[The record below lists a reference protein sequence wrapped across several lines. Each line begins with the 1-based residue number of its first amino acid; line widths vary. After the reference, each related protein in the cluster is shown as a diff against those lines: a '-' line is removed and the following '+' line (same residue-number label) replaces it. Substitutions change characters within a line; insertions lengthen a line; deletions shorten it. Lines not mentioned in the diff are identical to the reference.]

1 MRSDLCRSRRSRTI
15 ASRSHGR
22 AAARSD
28 SRGAGVAGTDARRR
42 PSGALAGDGNRLR
55 TVRARGRIA
64 SRSGGRSGQRRTTQR
79 TSLDCAAVKTM
90 MNEEQLAVPAEL
102 EMKSSTGPTIAADVT
117 DESRVPQIPEEL
129 SILPVQGFVVFPGT
143 IVPLN
148 VRRPA
153 SIQLLDETLPRT
165 KVIGV
170 LTQRDEAKE
179 DPEPQDLY
187 HVGTAAM
194 ALKMIR
200 QADDH
205 LLIIAQGL
213 SRFTLR
219 KIVATSPFIRAEV
232 DLVKSISLPESKEWK
247 ATFRNLRDSAARLF
261 ELTPE
266 APEQARLMIL
276 NIATPEQLADFL
288 APNLNADVA
297 QKQALLEE
305 ADVEKRVRAVQKHI
319 SAQLE
324 IAQIKEKLQK
334 DVASQFSDAQR
345 RAYLRSQIKA
355 IQHELGEAETGSEE
369 QMEQL
374 RDRLK
379 EANPPED
386 VMKQAERELKRLDFI
401 PPASPEFSVIVSYIE
416 IVADLPWTKLSQDNL
431 DLDQAQQILDRDH
444 YDLEKVKKRLIEYLA
459 VRKLNPTGHGP
470 ILCFLGPPGVGK
482 TSLGQSIADA
492 LGRKFVR
499 ISLCGMRDEAE
510 IRGHRRTYIGS
521 IAGRIIQELRRAG
534 TRNPVFMLDEIDKIG
549 ADFRGDPA
557 SALLEVL
564 DPRQNN
570 AFVDRYLDVPFDLSQ
585 VIFIGTANYIEGVP
599 EPLRDRIEVISIP
612 GYTEREKLEIA
623 KRDLVKRQL
632 EENGLKPEQIEWQED
647 ALRHIINDYTH
658 EAGVRELERQI
669 ASVCRGIASQVAR
682 GKTEHV
688 TVTPEL
694 VGEMLGPAKYV
705 RETKLKTSKP
715 GVVTGL
721 AYTPAGG
728 EVLHIEATRYPGK
741 GNITLTGHIGEVMK
755 ESVQAAFSLV
765 RSRNSEIGAK
775 AEDFRNIDVHVHVPA
790 GAVPKD
796 GPSAGVAMFTALA
809 SLFSN
814 TPVRPD
820 VAMTGEITLRGLVLP
835 IGGLKEKSLAA
846 MRAGIST
853 VIIPK
858 LNEKDL
864 VDVPEEAKQKLKF
877 IPVENVDE
885 VLEAALDKNSAA
897 PASESKAA

>member
-1 MRSDLCRSRRSRTI
+1 MSGKELSTLR
-15 ASRSHGR
+15 
-22 AAARSD
+22 
-28 SRGAGVAGTDARRR
+28 AGVDSKPGVE
-42 PSGALAGDGNRLR
+42 S
-55 TVRARGRIA
+55 
-64 SRSGGRSGQRRTTQR
+64 
-79 TSLDCAAVKTM
+79 
-90 MNEEQLAVPAEL
+90 
-102 EMKSSTGPTIAADVT
+102 TIAAGT
-117 DESRVPQIPEEL
+117 GESQMPHIPEEL
-129 SILPVQGFVVFPGT
+129 SILPVRGLVIFPGT
-143 IVPLN
+143 IIPLN
-148 VRRPA
+148 VQRAA
-153 SIQLLDETLPRT
+153 SLKLLDDTLPRT
-165 KVIGV
+165 KVIGL
-170 LTQRDEAKE
+170 LTQRDETKE
-179 DPEPQDLY
+179 DPTPQDLY
-187 HVGTAAM
+187 SVGTAALV
-194 ALKMIR
+194 LKLLR
-200 QADDH
+200 QAEDNV
-205 LLIIAQGL
+205 LVIVQGL
-213 SRFTLR
+213 RRFSLR
-219 KIVATSPFIRAEV
+219 KIVAADPFLRAEV
-232 DLVKSISLPESKEWK
+232 DLPESVVPPASKEWE

-261 ELTPE
+261 ELAPD

-276 NIATPEQLADFL
+276 NIESPEQLADFL
-288 APNLNADVA
+288 APNLNMDLA

-305 ADVEKRVRAVQKHI
+305 LDVEKRVQAIQKQI

-324 IAQIKEKLQK
+324 IAEIQQKLQK

-355 IQHELGEAETGSEE
+355 IQRELGEAEGGSEE
-369 QMEQL
+369 QAQQL
-374 RDRLK
+374 RARLE
-379 EANPPED
+379 EAKPPEE

-416 IVADLPWTKLSQDNL
+416 IIADLPWNKLSQDNL
-431 DLDQAQQILDRDH
+431 DLDQAQKILDRDH
-444 YDLEKVKKRLIEYLA
+444 YDLEKVKQRLIEYLA
-459 VRKLNPTGHGP
+459 VRKLNPQGYGA

-499 ISLCGMRDEAE
+499 ISLGGMRDEAE

-521 IAGRIIQELRRAG
+521 MPGRIIQELRRCG

-585 VIFIGTANYIEGVP
+585 VIFIGTANYIDGVP
-599 EPLRDRIEVISIP
+599 EPLRDRIEVISLP

-623 KRDLVKRQL
+623 KRYLVRRQL
-632 EENGLKPEQIEWQED
+632 EENGLKPEQIEWQDE
-647 ALRHIINDYTH
+647 AIRRVINDYTH

-682 GKTEHV
+682 GKTEHA
-688 TVTPEL
+688 TVTPGL
-694 VGEMLGPAKYV
+694 VVEMLGPAKYV

-721 AYTPAGG
+721 AYTPTGG

-741 GNITLTGHIGEVMK
+741 GNVTLTGHIGEVMK
-755 ESVQAAFSLV
+755 ESVQAALSLL
-765 RSRNSEIGAK
+765 RSRDGQLGVNS
-775 AEDFRNIDVHVHVPA
+775 EDFRKMDIHVHVPA

-796 GPSAGVAMFTALA
+796 GPSAGIAMFTALA

-853 VIIPK
+853 VIIPN

-877 IPVENVDE
+877 VPVENVDE
-885 VLEAALDKNSAA
+885 VLATALEKNRATPSSELSAR
-897 PASESKAA
+897 S

>member
-1 MRSDLCRSRRSRTI
+1 MSDKQIS
-15 ASRSHGR
+15 
-22 AAARSD
+22 
-28 SRGAGVAGTDARRR
+28 
-42 PSGALAGDGNRLR
+42 ALH
-55 TVRARGRIA
+55 
-64 SRSGGRSGQRRTTQR
+64 
-79 TSLDCAAVKTM
+79 
-90 MNEEQLAVPAEL
+90 
-102 EMKSSTGPTIAADVT
+102 TGPELKPGTESTIAAPT
-117 DESRVPQIPEEL
+117 GETHTPQIPEEL
-129 SILPVQGFVVFPGT
+129 SILPVRGFVVFPGT
-143 IVPLN
+143 VIPLN
-148 VRRPA
+148 VQRAA
-153 SIQLLDETLPRT
+153 SLKLLDDTLPRT
-165 KVIGV
+165 KVIGL
-170 LTQRDEAKE
+170 LTQRDEKKE
-179 DPEPQDLY
+179 DPTPQDLY
-187 HVGTAAM
+187 TVGTAALV
-194 ALKMIR
+194 LKLIR
-200 QADDH
+200 QSEDH
-205 LLIIAQGL
+205 VLVIAQGIR
-213 SRFTLR
+213 RFSLR
-219 KIVATSPFIRAEV
+219 KIIATSPFLRAEV
-232 DLVKSISLPESKEWK
+232 DLPNSILPEQTKEWE

-266 APEQARLMIL
+266 APEQSRLMIL
-276 NIATPEQLADFL
+276 NIDDPEQLADFL
-288 APNLNADVA
+288 APNLNIGVA
-297 QKQALLEE
+297 EKHAILEE
-305 ADVEKRVRAVQKHI
+305 LDVEKRVRTVQKHV

-324 IAQIKEKLQK
+324 IAEIQQRLQK

-355 IQHELGEAETGSEE
+355 IQRELGEAEGGSEE
-369 QMEQL
+369 QAEQL
-374 RDRLK
+374 RKRLE
-379 EANPPED
+379 EAKPPEA
-386 VMKQAERELKRLDFI
+386 VMNQAERELKRLDFI
-401 PPASPEFSVIVSYIE
+401 PSASPEFSVIVSYIE
-416 IVADLPWTKLSQDNL
+416 IIADLPWNKLSKDNL

-459 VRKLNPTGHGP
+459 VRKLNPQGHGA
-470 ILCFLGPPGVGK
+470 IMCFLGPPGVGK

-499 ISLCGMRDEAE
+499 ISLGGMRDEAE

-521 IAGRIIQELRRAG
+521 MPGRIIQELRRAG

-570 AFVDRYLDVPFDLSQ
+570 AFVDRYLDVPFDLSD
-585 VIFIGTANYIEGVP
+585 VIFIGTANYIGGVP
-599 EPLRDRIEVISIP
+599 EPLRDRIEVISLP

-623 KRDLVKRQL
+623 KRYLVKRQL
-632 EENGLKPEQIEWQED
+632 EENGLKSEQIEWQED
-647 ALRHIINDYTH
+647 ALRQIINDYTH

-688 TVTPEL
+688 TVTRE
-694 VGEMLGPAKYV
+694 VVAEMLGPAKYV
-705 RETKLKTSKP
+705 RETRLKTSEP

-721 AYTPAGG
+721 AYTPQGG

-741 GNITLTGHIGEVMK
+741 GNVTLTGQIGEVMK
-755 ESVQAAFSLV
+755 ESVQAALSLL
-765 RSRNSEIGAK
+765 RSRDGQLGVNS
-775 AEDFRNIDVHVHVPA
+775 EDFRKTDIHVHVPA

-796 GPSAGVAMFTALA
+796 GPSAGIAMFTALA

-814 TPVRPD
+814 KPVRPD

-846 MRAGIST
+846 MRAGITT

-877 IPVENVDE
+877 VPVENVDE
-885 VLEAALDKNSAA
+885 VLAAALEKDGAAKSAA
-897 PASESKAA
+897 TREKPRTS

>member
-1 MRSDLCRSRRSRTI
+1 VDFT
-15 ASRSHGR
+15 
-22 AAARSD
+22 
-28 SRGAGVAGTDARRR
+28 
-42 PSGALAGDGNRLR
+42 
-55 TVRARGRIA
+55 
-64 SRSGGRSGQRRTTQR
+64 
-79 TSLDCAAVKTM
+79 AVKEAM
-90 MNEEQLAVPAEL
+90 SEKEISALQPGVEL
-102 EMKSSTGPTIAADVT
+102 KPGPQSTIAAPT
-117 DESRVPQIPEEL
+117 DQSQMPRIPEEL
-129 SILPVQGFVVFPGT
+129 SILPMRGFVVFPGT
-143 IVPLN
+143 VVPLN
-148 VRRPA
+148 VQRAA
-153 SIQLLDETLPRT
+153 SLKLLDDTLPRT
-165 KVIGV
+165 KVIGL
-170 LTQRDEAKE
+170 LTQRDETKE
-179 DPEPQDLY
+179 DPEPQGLY
-187 HVGTAAM
+187 PVGTAALV
-194 ALKMIR
+194 LKLLR
-200 QADDH
+200 QSDDH
-205 LLIIAQGL
+205 VLVIAQGL
-213 SRFTLR
+213 RRFSLR
-219 KIVATSPFIRAEV
+219 KIIATSPFLRAEV
-232 DLVKSISLPESKEWK
+232 DLPNSISPPQTKEWE
-247 ATFRNLRDSAARLF
+247 ATFRNLRDSAAKLF
-261 ELTPE
+261 ELTPD
-266 APEQARLMIL
+266 APEQVHLMIL
-276 NIATPEQLADFL
+276 NIDNAEQLADFL
-288 APNLNADVA
+288 ASNLNIDVA
-297 QKQALLEE
+297 EKQAILEE
-305 ADVEKRVRAVQKHI
+305 LDVEKRVRAVQKHI

-324 IAQIKEKLQK
+324 IAEIQQRLQK

-355 IQHELGEAETGSEE
+355 IQRELGEAETGGDE
-369 QMEQL
+369 QAQQL
-374 RDRLK
+374 RKRLE
-379 EANPPED
+379 EANPSEE

-416 IVADLPWTKLSQDNL
+416 IIADLPWNKLSKDNL

-444 YDLEKVKKRLIEYLA
+444 YDLEKVKRRLIEYLA
-459 VRKLNPTGHGP
+459 VRKLNPQGHGA

-499 ISLCGMRDEAE
+499 ISLGGMRDEAE

-521 IAGRIIQELRRAG
+521 MPGRIIQELRRAG

-570 AFVDRYLDVPFDLSQ
+570 TFVDRYLDVPFDLSQ

-623 KRDLVKRQL
+623 KRYLVKRQL
-632 EENGLKPEQIEWQED
+632 EENGLKPEQCEWQED
-647 ALRHIINDYTH
+647 ALRRIINDYTH

-669 ASVCRGIASQVAR
+669 AAVCRGIASQVAR

-688 TVTPEL
+688 MVTPEL
-694 VGEMLGPAKYV
+694 VAEMLGPLKYV

-728 EVLHIEATRYPGK
+728 EILHIEATRYPGK

-755 ESVQAAFSLV
+755 ESVQAALSLL
-765 RSRNSEIGAK
+765 RSRDGQLGAK
-775 AEDFRNIDVHVHVPA
+775 AEDFRKMDIHVHVPA

-796 GPSAGVAMFTALA
+796 GPSAGIAMFTALA

-814 TPVRPD
+814 RPVRPD

-877 IPVENVDE
+877 VPVENVDE
-885 VLEAALDKNSAA
+885 VLDVALEKDGAAS
-897 PASESKAA
+897 SESKAA

>member
-1 MRSDLCRSRRSRTI
+1 MSDQEISALQPGAELKPGPQSTI
-15 ASRSHGR
+15 AST
-22 AAARSD
+22 
-28 SRGAGVAGTDARRR
+28 TDQSQTPR
-42 PSGALAGDGNRLR
+42 
-55 TVRARGRIA
+55 
-64 SRSGGRSGQRRTTQR
+64 
-79 TSLDCAAVKTM
+79 
-90 MNEEQLAVPAEL
+90 
-102 EMKSSTGPTIAADVT
+102 
-117 DESRVPQIPEEL
+117 IPEEL
-129 SILPVQGFVVFPGT
+129 SILPMRGFVVFPGT
-143 IVPLN
+143 VVPLN
-148 VRRPA
+148 VQRAA
-153 SIQLLDETLPRT
+153 SLKLLDETLPRT
-165 KVIGV
+165 KVIGL
-170 LTQRDEAKE
+170 LTQRDEIKE
-179 DPEPQDLY
+179 DPEPQDL
-187 HVGTAAM
+187 HSVGTAALV
-194 ALKMIR
+194 LKLLR
-200 QADDH
+200 QSDDH
-205 LLIIAQGL
+205 VVVIAQGL
-213 SRFTLR
+213 RRFSLR
-219 KIVATSPFIRAEV
+219 KVVATSPFLRAEI
-232 DLVKSISLPESKEWK
+232 DLPDSISPPQTKEWE
-247 ATFRNLRDSAARLF
+247 ATFRNLRDSAAKLF
-261 ELTPE
+261 ELTPD
-266 APEQARLMIL
+266 APEQVRLMVL
-276 NIATPEQLADFL
+276 NIDNAEQLADFL
-288 APNLNADVA
+288 ASNLNIGVA
-297 QKQALLEE
+297 EKQAILEE
-305 ADVEKRVRAVQKHI
+305 LDVEKRVRAVQKHV

-324 IAQIKEKLQK
+324 IAEIQQRLQR

-355 IQHELGEAETGSEE
+355 IQRELGEDEAGSEE
-369 QMEQL
+369 QAEQL
-374 RDRLK
+374 RKRLE
-379 EANPPED
+379 EAKPPEA

-416 IVADLPWTKLSQDNL
+416 IIADLPWNTLSTDNL

-459 VRKLNPTGHGP
+459 VRKLNPQGHGA

-499 ISLCGMRDEAE
+499 ISLGGMRDEAE

-521 IAGRIIQELRRAG
+521 MPGRIIQELRRAG

-612 GYTEREKLEIA
+612 GYTEREKVEIA
-623 KRDLVKRQL
+623 KRYLVKRQL
-632 EENGLKPEQIEWQED
+632 DENGLKPEQCEFEED
-647 ALRHIINDYTH
+647 ALRRIINDYTH

-669 ASVCRGIASQVAR
+669 AAVCRGIAAQVAR
-682 GKTEHV
+682 GKIEHA

-694 VGEMLGPAKYV
+694 VAEMLGPPKYV
-705 RETKLKTSKP
+705 RETRLKTSKP

-728 EVLHIEATRYPGK
+728 EILHIEATRYPGK

-755 ESVQAAFSLV
+755 ESVQAALSLL
-765 RSRNSEIGAK
+765 RSRDGQLGVNS
-775 AEDFRNIDVHVHVPA
+775 EDFRKMDIHVHVPA

-796 GPSAGVAMFTALA
+796 GPSAGIAMFTALA

-814 TPVRPD
+814 RPVRPD

-877 IPVENVDE
+877 VPVETVDE
-885 VLEAALDKNSAA
+885 VLAAALEEDGASKQQSGGSASPKTMENNRGEAA
-897 PASESKAA
+897 

>member
-1 MRSDLCRSRRSRTI
+1 
-15 ASRSHGR
+15 
-22 AAARSD
+22 
-28 SRGAGVAGTDARRR
+28 
-42 PSGALAGDGNRLR
+42 
-55 TVRARGRIA
+55 
-64 SRSGGRSGQRRTTQR
+64 
-79 TSLDCAAVKTM
+79 
-90 MNEEQLAVPAEL
+90 MNNNEPFSVQPAEL
-102 EMKSSTGPTIAADVT
+102 EMKSGDASSPAIAADISDQSKT
-117 DESRVPQIPEEL
+117 PRIPEEL
-129 SILPVQGFVVFPGT
+129 SILPVRGFVVFPGT
-143 IVPLN
+143 IVPLD

-153 SIQLLDETLPRT
+153 SIALLDETLPRT
-165 KVIGV
+165 KVIGL

-187 HVGTAAM
+187 HVGTAALV
-194 ALKMIR
+194 LKMIR

-213 SRFTLR
+213 RRFRLH
-219 KIVATSPFIRAEV
+219 KIVATTPFVRAEV
-232 DLVKSISLPESKEWK
+232 DLLESKLPPESQEWE
-247 ATFRNLRDSAARLF
+247 ATFRNLRDSAAHLF

-266 APEQARLMIL
+266 IPEQARLMVL
-276 NIATPEQLADFL
+276 NITNPEQLADFL
-288 APNLNADVA
+288 APNLNVDVA
-297 QKQALLEE
+297 QKQAVLEE
-305 ADVEKRVRAVQKHI
+305 LDVGKRVREVQKHI

-324 IAQIKEKLQK
+324 IAQIQEKLQK

-355 IQHELGEAETGSEE
+355 IQHELGEGETGSEE

-374 RDRLK
+374 RTRLK
-379 EANPPED
+379 EANPPEE

-401 PPASPEFSVIVSYIE
+401 PPASPEYSVIVSYVE
-416 IVADLPWTKLSQDNL
+416 IIADLPWNKMSDDNL

-444 YDLEKVKKRLIEYLA
+444 YDLEKVKRRLIEFLA
-459 VRKLNPTGHGP
+459 VRKLNPHGQGP
-470 ILCFLGPPGVGK
+470 ILAFLGPPGVGK

-499 ISLCGMRDEAE
+499 ISLGGMRDEAE

-521 IAGRIIQELRRAG
+521 MPGRIIQELRRAG

-570 AFVDRYLDVPFDLSQ
+570 TFVDRYLDVPFDLSQ
-585 VIFIGTANYIEGVP
+585 IIFIGTANYIDGVP
-599 EPLRDRIEVISIP
+599 EPLRDRIEVISLP

-623 KRDLVKRQL
+623 KRYLVRRQL
-632 EENGLKPEQIEWQED
+632 QENGLKPEQCEFQED
-647 ALRHIINDYTH
+647 ALRSIINDYTH

-669 ASVCRGIASQVAR
+669 GAICRSVAAKCAR
-682 GKTEHV
+682 GECNKV
-688 TVTPEL
+688 IVTPEFAAKA
-694 VGEMLGPAKYV
+694 LGPARYV
-705 RETKLKTSKP
+705 RESKLKTSQP

-721 AYTPAGG
+721 AYTPYGG
-728 EVLHIEATRYPGK
+728 EVLHIEATRYSGK
-741 GNITLTGHIGEVMK
+741 GNITLTGQIGNVMK
-755 ESVQAAFSLV
+755 ESVQAALSLV
-765 RSRNSEIGAK
+765 RSRDGQLGVK
-775 AEDFRNIDVHVHVPA
+775 GEDFRDMDIHVHVPA

-796 GPSAGVAMFTALA
+796 GPSAGIAMFTALA
-809 SLFSN
+809 SLFAN
-814 TPVRPD
+814 KPVRPD

-853 VIIPK
+853 VVIPK

-864 VDVPEEAKQKLKF
+864 LDVPEEAKQKLKF
-877 IPVENVDE
+877 VAVENVDE
-885 VLEAALDKNSAA
+885 VLAVALEKKGGTAETA
-897 PASESKAA
+897 PASKSNSGDRKD

>member
-1 MRSDLCRSRRSRTI
+1 MI
-15 ASRSHGR
+15 
-22 AAARSD
+22 
-28 SRGAGVAGTDARRR
+28 
-42 PSGALAGDGNRLR
+42 
-55 TVRARGRIA
+55 
-64 SRSGGRSGQRRTTQR
+64 
-79 TSLDCAAVKTM
+79 
-90 MNEEQLAVPAEL
+90 NEEQIALASEL
-102 EMKSSTGPTIAADVT
+102 EMKSSTGPTIAADMT
-117 DESRVPQIPEEL
+117 DESLVPRIPEEL
-129 SILPVQGFVVFPGT
+129 SILPVRGFVVFPGT

-148 VRRPA
+148 VRRPG

-165 KVIGV
+165 KVIGL
-170 LTQRDEAKE
+170 LTQRDEAVE
-179 DPEPQDLY
+179 DPGPQDLY
-187 HVGTAAM
+187 HVGTAALV
-194 ALKMIR
+194 LKLIR

-205 LLIIAQGL
+205 VVIIARGL
-213 SRFTLR
+213 DRFSLR

-232 DLVKSISLPESKEWK
+232 DLVSSISPPESKEWE

-276 NIATPEQLADFL
+276 NISSPEQLADFL
-288 APNLNADVA
+288 APNLNIDVA
-297 QKQALLEE
+297 QRQAILEE
-305 ADVEKRVRAVQKHI
+305 PDVEKRIHIVQKHI

-324 IAQIKEKLQK
+324 IAQIQEKLQK

-374 RDRLK
+374 RARLK
-379 EANPPED
+379 EANPPPE

-416 IVADLPWTKLSQDNL
+416 IVADLPWNKLSQDNL

-499 ISLCGMRDEAE
+499 ISLGGMRDEAE

-521 IAGRIIQELRRAG
+521 MPGRIIQELRRAG

-570 AFVDRYLDVPFDLSQ
+570 TFVDRYLDVPFDLSQ
-585 VIFIGTANYIEGVP
+585 VIFIATANYIDGVP
-599 EPLRDRIEVISIP
+599 EPMRDRMEVISLP

-623 KRDLVKRQL
+623 KRYLVRRQM
-632 EENGLKPEQIEWQED
+632 EENGLKPEQVDWQDD
-647 ALRHIINDYTH
+647 ALRQIINDYTH

-669 ASVCRGIASQVAR
+669 GAICRGIASRVAH

-688 TVTPEL
+688 TVTPQL
-694 VGEMLGPAKYV
+694 GAQMLGPAKYV

-741 GNITLTGHIGEVMK
+741 GNVTLTGHIGEVMK
-755 ESVQAAFSLV
+755 ESVQAALSLV
-765 RSRNSEIGAK
+765 RSRDGEIGVK
-775 AEDFRNIDVHVHVPA
+775 PEDFRDMDIHVHVPA

-796 GPSAGVAMFTALA
+796 GPSAGIAMFTALA
-809 SLFSN
+809 SLFTN
-814 TPVRPD
+814 KPVRPD

-877 IPVENVDE
+877 VPVENVDE
-885 VLEAALDKNSAA
+885 VLAVALEKDGAAQSASA
-897 PASESKAA
+897 NGTDEKGKD